1 MEIINTEEQ
10 LVDKELSSLFIN
22 NIQNDKEEIIDP
34 NIIIY
39 NDRKVIEI
47 ENDNDNDSKIQE
59 FENDFQESRTAILDI
74 LETSK
79 EALEDTLSIAR
90 DTDSARGMEVAANMM
105 NMISNVAK
113 DLLEL
118 HERYDKIKSA
128 KTKKQEEVKQNGNN
142 VYNNTNNLNFY
153 GTSNDL
159 LELIRKTKLEN

>member
-1 MEIINTEEQ
+1 MEIVNTEEQ

-22 NIQNDKEEIIDP
+22 DTSDNKEEIIDS

-39 NDRKVIEI
+39 NDRKEIEI
-47 ENDNDNDSKIQE
+47 ENDNKLQE

-79 EALEDTLSIAR
+79 DALEDTLNIAR
-90 DTDSARGMEVAANMM
+90 DTDSSRGMEVAANMM

-118 HERYDKIKSA
+118 HERYDKIKAA
-128 KTKKQEEVKQNGNN
+128 KTKKQEEIKQTGNN

-159 LELIRKTKLEN
+159 LELIKKTKLDN

>member
-1 MEIINTEEQ
+1 MSITNIESSNQETNSELLVNKEI
-10 LVDKELSSLFIN
+10 SSLFQN
-22 NIQNDKEEIIDP
+22 NSTDDENID
-34 NIIIY
+34 NKNVIVY
-39 NDRKVIEI
+39 NDRTEI
-47 ENDNDNDSKIQE
+47 IIDNKFQE
-59 FENDFQESRTAILDI
+59 LETDFQESRSAILDI

-79 EALEDTLSIAR
+79 VALENTLSIAN
-90 DTDSARGMEVAANMM
+90 DTDSVRGMEVAANMM

-128 KTKKQEEVKQNGNN
+128 KTRKEDIQQNGNN

-159 LELIRKTKLEN
+159 LELIKKTKSEN